1 VLRTPYRYLLRT
13 YVLPHWPSAVL
24 LSLLL
29 GSLIGLD
36 LLQPQIVR
44 YFLDTAQAGGA
55 MGRLVAAALLYLGAA
70 VLGQVVG
77 VAEGYTAANLGWR
90 ATNALRADLTQ
101 HCLGLDLAFH
111 NSRTPGELIERLD
124 GDISVLAN
132 FFSRF
137 VLQVAGNGLLLL
149 GVLVLVYRE
158 DRRIGLMLLGFSVV
172 ALLVMN
178 GFRNPGARSAVA
190 GRRAMADLFGF
201 LEERL
206 NGLPDIQTA
215 GAQAYVLH
223 GLSQRLQGT
232 IQTGRATF
240 FLGSFMGGAT
250 SLVFTA
256 ATAAALALSASFFR
270 AGSMSIGTVYLI
282 FQYTTMVRAPLGHM
296 TRQVR
301 DFQRAAAGV
310 ARVRQL
316 AGLAPTIAD
325 GPGALLPAG
334 ALGVEFRHVSF
345 AYPALENGGPPAD
358 ILTDI
363 TFRLAPGQVLG
374 VLGRTGSGK
383 TTLARLLC
391 RLYDPGA
398 GAVLLG
404 GVDVRRLKLAE
415 IGRQVGMVTQEV
427 QLFPASVRENLTLF
441 DPAIADGRILAA
453 LEGLGLMEWYGALP
467 AGLDTV
473 LTPGGGLSAGEAQLL
488 AFARVFLRD
497 PAVVIL
503 DEASSR
509 LDPATETR
517 LERAVERL
525 LRPEDA
531 AERTRRTAIV
541 IAHRLSTVAKAD
553 EILVLEDGRVVEYGE
568 RRALA
573 GDAGSRF
580 AALLR
585 SSERERVGELV

>member
-1 VLRTPYRYLLRT
+1 M
-13 YVLPHWPSAVL
+13 
-24 LSLLL
+24 LL

-36 LLQPQIVR
+36 LVQPQIVR
-44 YFLDTAQAGGA
+44 YFLDTALTGGA
-55 MGRLVAAALLYLGAA
+55 TRPLVVAALLYLGVAA
-70 VLGQVVG
+70 LVQVLGVC
-77 VAEGYTAANLGWR
+77 EGYTATNLGWR

-101 HCLGLDLAFH
+101 HCLELDLSFH

-124 GDISVLAN
+124 GDVTVLAN

-158 DRRIGLMLLGFSVV
+158 DRWIGLVLLGFSIV

-178 GFRNPGARSAVA
+178 GFRNPGARFAVA
-190 GRRAMADLFGF
+190 SRQAMADLFGF

-223 GLSQRLQGT
+223 GLSQRLLVT
-232 IQTGRATF
+232 IRAGRASF
-240 FLGSFMGGAT
+240 FLGSFLGSAT

-256 ATAAALALSASFFR
+256 AAATALAFSASHFL
-270 AGSMSIGTVYLI
+270 AGNMSIGTVYLI
-282 FQYTTMVRAPLGHM
+282 FQYTTMVRTPLGQV

-301 DFQRAAAGV
+301 DFQRAATSV

-316 AGLAPTIAD
+316 VALPRNISD
-325 GPGALLPAG
+325 GPGAVLPAG
-334 ALGVEFRHVSF
+334 ALGVEFRHVGF
-345 AYPALENGGPPAD
+345 AYPAPAGAGGVVEPVD
-358 ILTDI
+358 ILSDI
-363 TFRLAPGQVLG
+363 SFQLAPGRVLG

-391 RLYDPGA
+391 RLYDPPA

-404 GVDVRRLKLAE
+404 GVDVRQLRLADL
-415 IGRQVGMVTQEV
+415 GRQVGMVTQEV
-427 QLFPASVRENLTLF
+427 QLFAASVRENLTLF
-441 DPAIADGRILAA
+441 DPAIDDARILAA
-453 LEGLGLMEWYGALP
+453 LDELGLLEWYRALP
-467 AGLDTV
+467 TGLATI
-473 LTPGGGLSAGEAQLL
+473 LAPGGGGLSAGEAQLL

-509 LDPATETR
+509 LDPATEAR
-517 LERAVERL
+517 IERAVERL
-525 LRPEDA
+525 LRPEVSNGQ
-531 AERTRRTAIV
+531 TRRTAIV

-553 EILVLEDGRVVEYGE
+553 EILVLEAGRVVEYGD
-568 RRALA
+568 RGALA
-573 GDAGSRF
+573 GDVGSRF
-580 AALLR
+580 ARLLR
-585 SSERERVGELV
+585 DSKHEVVGEMV